1 MIRRTFVLAAL
12 AAVCGNSQTP
22 QAPTAEITTRE
33 APVTFKSRVNLV
45 TVPVVVRDSKRR
57 AVDNL
62 DKEDFQLLD
71 GGKPQ
76 IVSRFSIEKPGLK
89 EPTPPA
95 SDAPRA
101 TGVPPA
107 VAPPVMPQRFV
118 ALVVDDMHTEFADLV
133 WARQAR

>member
-1 MIRRTFVLAAL
+1 MMVRRILVAGLLAAL

-76 IVSRFSIEKPGLK
+76 IVSRFSIEKPALK
-89 EPTPPA
+89 ESPPA
-95 SDAPRA
+95 APPAPDAPA
-101 TGVPPA
+101 AAGVPPA
-107 VAPPVMPQRFV
+107 AAPP
-118 ALVVDDMHTEFADLV
+118 ALPPRLV
-133 WARQAR
+133 